1 MLTIGTGLGLM
12 SLSVLIADFVTIH
25 FSQKKEIYKKVKNIN
40 LDDLND
46 DSLLIVR
53 VWFNIHKI
61 ILS

>member
-40 LDDLND
+40 LDDSND

>member
-40 LDDLND
+40 LDDSND

-53 VWFNIHKI
+53 V
-61 ILS
+61 